1 MHTNTH
7 HTFSIIAF
15 GKQRGLQT
23 FHQAG
28 FQKFNHEKLIEY
40 LQLDLDEMPL
50 RKGEVLYSK
59 IQLNNRGVLYTF
71 FIKYHFALDAYGR
84 KGFRAIAIGLK
95 GKKLKNWEDA
105 IRLASIL
112 RSLPLYEFSGVDYYL
127 NRLEELSVERVGE
140 PVILEQTPYLFPS
153 IDHLS
158 EIELA
163 TFIYISLFEAS
174 HLPQLAKLH
183 LTNARRILADSHH
196 PMYEIVEASD
206 FEKYI
211 SSFGFSLYER
221 QAQRIEQARM
231 AKVAAVQ
238 SAVGSGS
245 VGRFQ

>member
-1 MHTNTH
+1 MNTNTNPN
-7 HTFSIIAF
+7 FSIIAF

-28 FQKFNHEKLIEY
+28 FKGFNPEKLIEY
-40 LQLDLDEMPL
+40 LQLDLAEMPL

-59 IQLNNRGVLYTF
+59 IQLNNRGVLFTF
-71 FIKYHFALDAYGR
+71 FVKYHFALDAYGR

-105 IRLASIL
+105 IRLASII
-112 RSLPLYEFSGVDYYL
+112 RALPLYEFSGVNFYL
-127 NRLEELSVERVGE
+127 KRLEELPTERVLE
-140 PVILEQTPYLFPS
+140 NHILEQLPYIFPS
-153 IDHLS
+153 TDHLS

-183 LTNARRILADSHH
+183 LTNSRQILADLNH
-196 PMYEIVEASD
+196 PMYEIVEAAE
-206 FEKYI
+206 FERYI

-221 QAQRIEQARM
+221 QAQRIEQARIV
-231 AKVAAVQ
+231 KEAARLVKH
-238 SAVGSGS
+238 
-245 VGRFQ
+245 

>member
-1 MHTNTH
+1 MNTNTYH
-7 HTFSIIAF
+7 NFSIIAF

-23 FHQAG
+23 FHRAG
-28 FQKFNHEKLIEY
+28 FSKFNQEKLIEY

-95 GKKLKNWEDA
+95 GKKLENWEDA

-112 RSLPLYEFSGVDYYL
+112 RAMPLYEFSAVNYYL
-127 NRLEELSVERVGE
+127 KRLEELPTERVLDKH
-140 PVILEQTPYLFPS
+140 ILEQLPYIFPS
-153 IDHLS
+153 TDHLS

-183 LTNARRILADSHH
+183 LTNARQILADLQH
-196 PMYEIVEASD
+196 PMYEIVEAVD
-206 FEKYI
+206 FEQYI

-221 QAQRIEQARM
+221 QAQRIEQAR
-231 AKVAAVQ
+231 VV
-238 SAVGSGS
+238 AVGSKAVSSGS
-245 VGRFQ
+245 RL